1 MMDTWLY
8 KNPVILLTRPKAASV
23 NLAATLHVALPES
36 RIVISP
42 LISLNYLNPTP
53 DFSRYA
59 ALVVTSSNAIDA
71 LGAQSIPHGYP
82 CYAVGHK
89 TAQAAQALGF
99 EAHSA
104 NGDASDLVRL
114 IVAQHK
120 SGPLLHIHGRHT
132 RGDVAQR
139 LQHYGIHCETL
150 IAYDQKALTLS
161 QDAQS
166 LLEREIP
173 LILPLFSPRT
183 AQIFLDQAQ
192 IPMGSTVLG
201 MSNAVIAPF
210 KHINGIN
217 LHAVA
222 EPNLKDMTAAICN
235 IYKKQEQVAS
245 GEGPN

>member
-1 MMDTWLY
+1 MAFT
-8 KNPVILLTRPKAASV
+8 
-23 NLAATLHVALPES
+23 
-36 RIVISP
+36 
-42 LISLNYLNPTP
+42 
-53 DFSRYA
+53 
-59 ALVVTSSNAIDA
+59 
-71 LGAQSIPHGYP
+71 
-82 CYAVGHK
+82 
-89 TAQAAQALGF
+89 
-99 EAHSA
+99 
-104 NGDASDLVRL
+104 VR
-114 IVAQHK
+114 H
-120 SGPLLHIHGRHT
+120 
-132 RGDVAQR
+132 
-139 LQHYGIHCETL
+139 
-150 IAYDQKALTLS
+150 YDQKALTLS
-161 QDAQS
+161 RDAQS

-245 GEGPN
+245 G